1 MRSLPLQ
8 AGVAAIV
15 LALSIPSHSPKAE
28 VAAEEGAAQE
38 VERAVLAAE
47 QQAAVPLVLGGCR
60 YDRWC
65 CGDWRCFSI
74 RDDGQPGNGAF
85 LCYWRNN
92 GSRRRAAIWGNYGS
106 R

>member
-1 MRSLPLQ
+1 MR
-8 AGVAAIV
+8 
-15 LALSIPSHSPKAE
+15 LASPSHSPKAE

-47 QQAAVPLVLGGCR
+47 QQAAVPLVLRGVPVRQVVLRGLALLLHP
-60 YDRWC
+60 
-65 CGDWRCFSI
+65 
-74 RDDGQPGNGAF
+74 DDGQPGNGAF